1 MTNHQLEQLVEA
13 AIAAESASA
22 AGGQSAAWTP
32 PHVSEAGTLARLID
46 HTLLKP
52 EAGEEQIRALC
63 ADAATWGFASVCVHP
78 TWVPLCTELLGDSQ
92 AKGKL
97 PGVVKVCTVIG
108 FPLGATLPAVKAY
121 EVEQVAQLGA
131 QEVDMV
137 LNVGRLRD
145 GDFWA
150 VYRDILA
157 VVDAARDNGLLLK
170 VIIETGLLNQEQKI
184 AACVIAK
191 EAGADDVIIY
201 TRQDFA
207 AETKRITGGKGVQVV
222 YDSVG
227 KSTFLPGF
235 DVIAPRGMMVLFG
248 GSSGPVDPFDPQILN
263 RKGSLFLSRPSLG
276 AYIATREEL
285 LERAGELFRWIAGG
299 KLSVRIGAEFP
310 LAEAA
315 EAQRALEG
323 RQTTGKVILRVPG

>member
-191 EAGADDVIIY
+191 EAGADFVKTSTGFSGGGATVEDIALMRRVVGPHTGVKASGGVRGAADALQMIGAGA
-201 TRQDFA
+201 TRIGTSA
-207 AETKRITGGKGVQVV
+207 GVRIVQE
-222 YDSVG
+222 
-227 KSTFLPGF
+227 
-235 DVIAPRGMMVLFG
+235 FG
-248 GSSGPVDPFDPQILN
+248 GQGRGNTSAPHAV
-263 RKGSLFLSRPSLG
+263 
-276 AYIATREEL
+276 
-285 LERAGELFRWIAGG
+285 AGG
-299 KLSVRIGAEFP
+299 AS
-310 LAEAA
+310 
-315 EAQRALEG
+315 EG
-323 RQTTGKVILRVPG
+323 KY